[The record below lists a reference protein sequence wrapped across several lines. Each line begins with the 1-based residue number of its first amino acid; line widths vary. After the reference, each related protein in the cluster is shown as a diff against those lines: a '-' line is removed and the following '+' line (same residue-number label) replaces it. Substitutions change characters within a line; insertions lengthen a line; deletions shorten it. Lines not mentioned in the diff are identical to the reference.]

1 MPMFARPSRLTFI
14 LLCLATLSVAAFEKA
29 SASPQHGISML
40 GTPALGPDFEQFP
53 YANRSAPK
61 GGRITF
67 GVLGTFDT
75 VNPFTVR
82 GIAAQGISPPLGLVY
97 QSLMTRSADEPFT
110 LYASIA
116 QTIDVPDDRSS
127 VTFRLNP
134 LARFSDG
141 KPLTSEDVLFTWGLL
156 KEKGKPNV
164 RGYYSKVVTATAPD
178 LHTVIFD
185 LSGANDRELP
195 LILALMPVLP
205 KHKIDVQTFE
215 ETTLAIP
222 VGSGPYI
229 VSEIKAG
236 ESITY
241 RRNSDFWGNDLPV
254 NKGLYNAGEYRFDY
268 YRDAN
273 TLFEAFKAGLYDIRS
288 EDNSTRWAT
297 GYDFPAVKEG
307 RIVKDPI
314 KANTPKGMTG
324 LVFNSRRPV
333 FSDIRVREAFG
344 YLFDFEWVNTT
355 LFDSVYTRTN
365 SYFEGSELAST
376 GHAASQNELSRLA
389 PFPEVLRL
397 DMQSGEWRAPKS
409 DGSGRD
415 RTNAKKALE
424 LLKSAGWTL
433 SQGEMKNTAGQ
444 KFEFE
449 VLVVTRVQER
459 LALNFSESL
468 KRLGISMS
476 VRFLDDVQYWRR
488 VGTFDFDMIQFTWGS
503 SLSPG
508 NEQFNRW
515 GTKSRDREGSL
526 NYAGASHPAI
536 DAMIDWMLSARSR
549 EEFVE
554 ATRAL
559 DRVLLSG
566 FYVIPLFNSPDQWIA
581 RSTSVKRPEKVPLFG
596 FSPETLWRE

>member
-1 MPMFARPSRLTFI
+1 MFARPSHLTFI

-141 KPLTSEDVLFTWGLL
+141 KPLTSDDVLFTWGLL

-205 KHKIDVQTFE
+205 KHKIDIQTFE

-254 NKGLYNAGEYRFDY
+254 NRGLYNAGEYRFDY

-273 TLFEAFKAGLYDIRS
+273 TLFEAFKAGLYDIRG
-288 EDNSTRWAT
+288 EDNST
-297 GYDFPAVKEG
+297 
-307 RIVKDPI
+307 
-314 KANTPKGMTG
+314 
-324 LVFNSRRPV
+324 
-333 FSDIRVREAFG
+333 
-344 YLFDFEWVNTT
+344 
-355 LFDSVYTRTN
+355 
-365 SYFEGSELAST
+365 
-376 GHAASQNELSRLA
+376 
-389 PFPEVLRL
+389 
-397 DMQSGEWRAPKS
+397 
-409 DGSGRD
+409 
-415 RTNAKKALE
+415 
-424 LLKSAGWTL
+424 
-433 SQGEMKNTAGQ
+433 
-444 KFEFE
+444 
-449 VLVVTRVQER
+449 
-459 LALNFSESL
+459 
-468 KRLGISMS
+468 
-476 VRFLDDVQYWRR
+476 
-488 VGTFDFDMIQFTWGS
+488 
-503 SLSPG
+503 
-508 NEQFNRW
+508 
-515 GTKSRDREGSL
+515 
-526 NYAGASHPAI
+526 
-536 DAMIDWMLSARSR
+536 
-549 EEFVE
+549 
-554 ATRAL
+554 
-559 DRVLLSG
+559 
-566 FYVIPLFNSPDQWIA
+566 
-581 RSTSVKRPEKVPLFG
+581 
-596 FSPETLWRE
+596 

>member
-1 MPMFARPSRLTFI
+1 MSLFARHCHLRLI
-14 LLCLATLSVAAFEKA
+14 LLCLTALNIGAFNTVSAA
-29 SASPQHGISML
+29 PRHGIAML
-40 GTPALGPDFEQFP
+40 GTPALGPDFKQFP
-53 YANRSAPK
+53 YANPSAPK

-75 VNPFTVR
+75 VNPFTIR
-82 GIAAQGISPPLGLVY
+82 GISAQGISPPLGLVY

-134 LARFSDG
+134 SARFSDG
-141 KPLTSEDVLFTWGLL
+141 MPLTSADVLFTWGLL

-164 RGYYSKVVTATAPD
+164 RGYYSKVVAATAPD
-178 LHTVIFD
+178 SYTVVFD
-185 LSGANDRELP
+185 LSGVNDRELP

-205 KHKIDVQTFE
+205 KHGTDVQTFE

-222 VGSGPYI
+222 VGSGPY
-229 VSEIKAG
+229 VVAELKAG

-241 RRNSDFWGNDLPV
+241 RRNPDFWGNDLPV
-254 NKGLYNAGEYRFDY
+254 NKGLYNAEEYRFDY

-288 EDNSTRWAT
+288 EDNPTRWAT

-307 RIVKDPI
+307 RVLKDPMR
-314 KANTPKGMTG
+314 ANTPKGMTG
-324 LVFNSRRPV
+324 LVFNSRRPI

-355 LFDSVYTRTN
+355 LFDRVYARTN

-376 GHAASQNELSRLA
+376 GRAASRNELSRLA
-389 PFPEVLRL
+389 PYPDVLRP
-397 DMQSGEWRAPKS
+397 DIQSGEWRAPNS

-415 RTNAKKALE
+415 RNNARKALE

-433 SQGEMKNTAGQ
+433 SQGGMNNADGQ

-449 VLVVTRVQER
+449 ILVVTRVQER

-468 KRLGISMS
+468 KRLGITMS

-488 VGTFDFDMIQFTWGS
+488 VGTFDFDMIQFTWTA

-536 DAMIDWMLSARSR
+536 DAMIDWMLSAQSR
-549 EEFVE
+549 EEFVD

-581 RSTSVKRPEKVPLFG
+581 RSASVKRPERIPLFG
-596 FSPETLWRE
+596 FSPETLWRQ